1 MRAGI
6 LRQNFGKFGQ
16 IVLQLFGKHIGR
28 IDDEHAAAV
37 HTEAVAARRMDME
50 LGVQIIVGSDFFE
63 FVRQFASLTGGNIT
77 YMDAVE
83 NKIVAGRSLRTQ
95 DYKDFASVIILDES
109 RKTDLHGK
117 RNAGIVD

>member
-37 HTEAVAARRMDME
+37 HTEAVAARRMDMK
-50 LGVQIIVGSDFFE
+50 LGAQIIVGSNFFE
-63 FVRQFASLTGGNIT
+63 FVRQFA
-77 YMDAVE
+77 AF
-83 NKIVAGRSLRTQ
+83 
-95 DYKDFASVIILDES
+95 FAAQ
-109 RKTDLHGK
+109 
-117 RNAGIVD
+117 AGIPNHVAAGFKAFQGIFQDLDDTAVVLFFFVGRIN

>member
-37 HTEAVAARRMDME
+37 HTKAVTARRMDMK

-63 FVRQFASLTGGNIT
+63 FVRQFAAFFAAQAGIPNHIAAGFKAFQGIFQNLDDT
-77 YMDAVE
+77 AVVLFFFVGRI
-83 NKIVAGRSLRTQ
+83 NQDCGTAGRGRQ
-95 DYKDFASVIILDES
+95 
-109 RKTDLHGK
+109 
-117 RNAGIVD
+117 